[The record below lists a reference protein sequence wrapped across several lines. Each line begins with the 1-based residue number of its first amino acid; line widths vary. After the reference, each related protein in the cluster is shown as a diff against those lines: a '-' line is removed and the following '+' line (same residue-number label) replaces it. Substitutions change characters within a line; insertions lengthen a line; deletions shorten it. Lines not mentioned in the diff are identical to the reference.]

1 MLGMSALEKKKKAM
15 FFDSLGLHVLI
26 NVWRASNGDTRRIL
40 MNEKT
45 NAMNKTT
52 PIYIHSTAAFLIHV
66 FCDRCIQCDTSPYSH
81 EMKCREA
88 GYLYHPLSPTFL
100 SSILF

>member
-1 MLGMSALEKKKKAM
+1 MSFKGRERQRGWTGSHERKSEGGNMVGMSALEKKRKAM

-26 NVWRASNGDTRRIL
+26 NVWRAINGDTRRIL

-52 PIYIHSTAAFLIHV
+52 PIYIHSTALISAAFLTHV
-66 FCDRCIQCDTSPYSH
+66 FCDWCN
-81 EMKCREA
+81 
-88 GYLYHPLSPTFL
+88 PT
-100 SSILF
+100 